1 MLYNLYPMA
10 KYITVK
16 KDVTFPIEV
25 GANTLINLQKLL
37 LFVVSDKTEEDI
49 LQAQQK
55 IAKQEW
61 DEDWYEHVAFLSLMI
76 RRIEQVAHEKGYT
89 TEEDLSQQIPT
100 QPES

>member
-1 MLYNLYPMA
+1 MA

-16 KDVTFPIEV
+16 QDVTFPIEV
-25 GANTLINLQKLL
+25 GANTLVNLQKLL
-37 LFVVSDKTEEDI
+37 LFVLADKTEEDI

-76 RRIEQVAHEKGYT
+76 RRIEQVAHEKGLT
-89 TEEDLSQQIPT
+89 VEEDLDRIMPASP
-100 QPES
+100 PEN